1 MHYIEDAIRIARNE
15 IGYFEKITNDKLDSK
30 TENAGDGH
38 YTKYARDLDVI
49 GFYNTSQNGIN
60 DVFVPWCFVQAFGAD
75 AAKEMC
81 GIPDDACAD
90 YDSAIKYYG
99 QLYHEP
105 KVGDQVFFYC
115 DGVISRTALV
125 ELVANG
131 SIYVIGLG
139 EFGICRTFYDINDKS
154 IAGYG
159 RPKYDK
165 PEDIKCCMTISDVQT
180 WLNEE
185 FNANISVSGVY
196 DKYTKE
202 ALIKVAQQIINVKS
216 DGIFG
221 VKSIMSWNIVRR
233 GDIGY
238 NARIVQAALI
248 CNGYSC
254 GSTGANGHFNND
266 SVEAL
271 KRFQASNKMVKDGLA
286 GKAVMAKLFG

>member
-81 GIPDDACAD
+81 GIPSDACVD

-99 QLYHEP
+99 QLHHDPE
-105 KVGDQVFFYC
+105 VGDQVFFY
-115 DGVISRTALV
+115 DNGVISRTSIV
-125 ELVANG
+125 ELVADG
-131 SIYVIGLG
+131 VVHTIGLG
-139 EFGICRTFYDINDKS
+139 EFGICRTFYDINDPS

-165 PEDIKCCMTISDVQT
+165 PEDIKGCMTISDVQT

-185 FNANISVSGVY
+185 FNVNISVSGVY
-196 DKYTKE
+196 DKDTKE